1 MTIRQLYYT
10 SCEQGKE
17 GIRGFQVNA
26 ASAGLGERHED
37 LGLRLSAYRPAPSA
51 PVLPTAEQVAR
62 FPIAVGYRSFGD
74 VAVLFHSRYLGTDF
88 TGRQGNYFA
97 HVLVLDAP
105 DRDLDGMLPVDAWES
120 ALWTWQ
126 PSHGTQLPLVET
138 IPPGP
143 LADRERIRAH
153 LLAGRLPEFGVLLS
167 AVQEGLSGRAGRV
180 VVVAPDAVD
189 VARAIAAVTRSL
201 PRTLASRVSFTTFTS
216 SPTDVDVLV
225 AGTTPDV
232 DIASSPYGDQLVV
245 TLAGDG
251 SGDGN
256 TSRYA
261 TVLGDCWLRGVAA
274 VGEVAALAARVT
286 PALEA
291 AELDQFADL
300 VELAVP
306 DSADS
311 AGAAQATLPALE
323 FALRRLPSVLT
334 PALWQRVDDQV
345 SRAGSFDDLERWSA
359 VLAAADHSG
368 AAPGPELESAY
379 VRAVLSRIADGVL
392 DPGASWLPARTS
404 GRREET
410 ALEWAHSTL
419 KASPQLTTAARVLG
433 TLAGLGVRLPET
445 ELRFVVDEVILPEL
459 LNPHLSDAPTQ
470 LRRLPQVDRLLSLV
484 CTHLEG
490 RLATETLF
498 DTVVEELPAAVAD
511 LLESAAPRG
520 SRCALA
526 ASLARARASQID
538 RVAALL
544 RAVPAAAGAAAVE
557 RVAAL
562 LWPDLPTADEGV
574 QLCRHLDAAVLAAT
588 SVPQRLLERLIE
600 NAGGAGLSQEDKEL
614 AELLATEPIVTSLGN
629 ARNTINSVQWGAYF
643 TSCPEPS
650 PEATHAAVDAVR
662 CAAGAATAVANGVL
676 EAVAN
681 WMLSLTDPTYHAQ
694 VLVRVVQEA
703 GSRDFLTVYG
713 RQLAVALTSARPA
726 TIAVILPAVVFLADK
741 SCASRSLLDTTC
753 RDTLA
758 RRPKRELDAVGR
770 CFDTRNRKLAP
781 LLPTTGKQA
790 AKSWPSWWSGWRG
803 RNLPL
808 PALSRFFR
816 RHTAGGDDG

>member
-26 ASAGLGERHED
+26 ASAGLPERHED
-37 LGLRLSAYRPAPSA
+37 LGLRLSAYRPSPSA
-51 PVLPTAEQVAR
+51 PVLPTAEQVAH
-62 FPIAVGYRSFGD
+62 FPVAVGYRSFGD

-105 DRDLDGMLPVDAWES
+105 DRDLDGMLPIEAWGS
-120 ALWTWQ
+120 TLWTWQ
-126 PSHGTQLPLVET
+126 PSHGTQLPLVEA

-143 LADRERIRAH
+143 LADRELIRAH
-153 LLAGRLPEFGVLLS
+153 LLEGRLPEFVVLLS

-201 PRTLASRVSFTTFTS
+201 PGALASRVSFTTFTS
-216 SPTDVDVLV
+216 SPTDADVLV

-232 DIASSPYGDQLVV
+232 DVASSPYGDQLVV

-251 SGDGN
+251 SGDGD

-261 TVLGDCWLRGVAA
+261 SMLRDCWLRGVAA
-274 VGEVAALAARVT
+274 VGEVTALAARVT
-286 PALEA
+286 PALEV

-300 VELAVP
+300 VELAVQ

-311 AGAAQATLPALE
+311 AGAAQAALPALE

-334 PALWQRVDDQV
+334 PALWQRVDDRV
-345 SRAGSFDDLERWSA
+345 RRAGSFDDIERWSA

-368 AAPGPELESAY
+368 AAPGPELESTY
-379 VRAVLSRIADGVL
+379 VRAVLSKIADGAL
-392 DPGASWLPARTS
+392 DPGGSWLPTRTS

-410 ALEWAHSTL
+410 ALEWAHGTL

-470 LRRLPQVDRLLSLV
+470 LRRLPEVDRLLLLV
-484 CTHLEG
+484 CAHLES

-526 ASLARARASQID
+526 ASLARARASRTD
-538 RVAALL
+538 RVPALL
-544 RAVPAAAGAAAVE
+544 HAVPAAADPAAVE

-574 QLCRHLDAAVLAAT
+574 QLCRRIDAAVLAAT
-588 SVPQRLLERLIE
+588 SVPQRLLDRLIE
-600 NAGGAGLSQEDKEL
+600 DAGGAGLSQEGKDL
-614 AELLATEPIVTSLGN
+614 ADLLAAEPIITSLGN
-629 ARNTINSVQWGAYF
+629 ARDTLDSVQWGAYF
-643 TSCPEPS
+643 TSGPAPS

-662 CAAGAATAVANGVL
+662 CAAGAVAEGVL

-703 GSRDFLTVYG
+703 GSRNFLTVYG
-713 RQLAVALTSARPA
+713 RRLAVVLASTRPA
-726 TIAVILPAVVFLADK
+726 TIAVILPAIVFLADK
-741 SCASRSLLDTTC
+741 GCAGRSLLDTTC
-753 RDTLA
+753 RDALA

-770 CFDTRNRKLAP
+770 SFDTRNRKLAP
-781 LLPTTGKQA
+781 LLPTTGKRT
-790 AKSWPSWWSGWRG
+790 AKSWPSWWSDWRG
-803 RNLPL
+803 RNLPQS
-808 PALSRFFR
+808 ALSRFFR
-816 RHTAGGDDG
+816 RRISGGDG

>member
-26 ASAGLGERHED
+26 ASAGLGDRHED
-37 LGLRLSAYRPAPSA
+37 LGLRLSAYRPSPAA
-51 PVLPTAEQVAR
+51 PVVPTDAQVAR
-62 FPIAVGYRSFGD
+62 FPVAVGYRSFGD

-97 HVLVLDAP
+97 HILVLDAP
-105 DRDLDGMLPVDAWES
+105 ERDLDGMLPVEAWES

-126 PSHGTQLPLVET
+126 PSHGTQLPLVEV

-143 LADRERIRAH
+143 LADRERLRAH
-153 LLAGRLPEFGVLLS
+153 LLEGRLPEFGVLLS
-167 AVQEGLSGRAGRV
+167 AVQEGLSGRASRV
-180 VVVAPDAVD
+180 VVVAPGAVD
-189 VARAIAAVTRSL
+189 VARALAAVTRSL

-216 SPTDVDVLV
+216 SPADAEVLV

-232 DIASSPYGDQLVV
+232 EVANSPYGDQLVV

-261 TVLGDCWLRGVAA
+261 SVLGGCWLRGSTA
-274 VGEVAALAARVT
+274 VGEVTALAARVT
-286 PALEA
+286 PALEG

-306 DSADS
+306 DASDLS
-311 AGAAQATLPALE
+311 GAAQATLPALE

-345 SRAGSFDDLERWSA
+345 RRAGSVNDLERWSA
-359 VLAAADHSG
+359 VLAAAEHRG
-368 AAPGPELESAY
+368 TAPGPELESAY
-379 VRAVLSRIADGVL
+379 VRAVLSTIADGAL
-392 DPGASWLPARTS
+392 DPGGSWLPARTS
-404 GRREET
+404 GRREQT
-410 ALEWAHSTL
+410 AVQWAHGRL
-419 KASPQLTTAARVLG
+419 RASPQLATATRVLG
-433 TLAGLGVRLPET
+433 TLAGLGIRLPDT
-445 ELRFVVDEVILPEL
+445 ELRVVVDEVILPEL
-459 LNPHLSDAPTQ
+459 LNPHLLDAPTQ
-470 LRRLPQVDRLLSLV
+470 LRRLPEADRLLPLV
-484 CTHLEG
+484 CTHLED

-498 DTVVEELPAAVAD
+498 DTVVEELSVAAAD
-511 LLESAAPRG
+511 LLESTAPHG

-526 ASLARARASQID
+526 ASLARARGSRTD

-544 RAVPAAAGAAAVE
+544 RAVPATTDPVAVE

-562 LWPDLPTADEGV
+562 LWPDLPTASEGV
-574 QLCRHLDAAVLAAT
+574 QLCRRIDAAVLGAT

-600 NAGGAGLSQEDKEL
+600 DAAGVGLSQDDKDL
-614 AELLATEPIVTSLGN
+614 ADLLAAEPIVTFLGN
-629 ARNTINSVQWGAYF
+629 TRDTIDSVQWGAYF

-662 CAAGAATAVANGVL
+662 CAVGAATAVANGVL

-681 WMLSLTDPTYHAQ
+681 WMLSLPDPSYHAQ

-713 RQLAVALTSARPA
+713 RRLAVVLASTRPA

-741 SCASRSLLDTTC
+741 GHAGRSLLDTTC
-753 RDTLA
+753 RDALA

-781 LLPTTGKQA
+781 LLPTTGKRA
-790 AKSWPSWWSGWRG
+790 AKNWPSWWNDWRG
-803 RNLPL
+803 RNLP
-808 PALSRFFR
+808 PSALARFFR
-816 RHTAGGDDG
+816 RRTSGGDG